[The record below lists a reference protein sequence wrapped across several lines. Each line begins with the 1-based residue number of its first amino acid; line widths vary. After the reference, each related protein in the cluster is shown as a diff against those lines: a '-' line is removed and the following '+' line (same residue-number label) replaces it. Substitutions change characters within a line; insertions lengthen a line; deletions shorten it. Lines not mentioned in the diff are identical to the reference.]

1 MDMPYGI
8 WVLYIL
14 RILSERT
21 CCQLKSAT
29 PTERLTIKSTASASR
44 FDRLKEEGFGG
55 IGSVGTGFR
64 RPQTVIGA
72 V

>member
-8 WVLYIL
+8 WVIYIL

-21 CCQLKSAT
+21 CRQLKSST

-44 FDRLKEEGFGG
+44 FGRLK
-55 IGSVGTGFR
+55 
-64 RPQTVIGA
+64 
-72 V
+72 